1 MNKLF
6 LLVILIIFKL
16 IVILQAQGHW
26 KKVTTG
32 SNGYV
37 FYINLLSIE
46 ESDSKVYFWQLI
58 DYIEPDEYGDMS
70 AKIYIESDCVNLR
83 YKWITF
89 SYHKESMGRDSTVQ
103 KKPTKNLS
111 RWQVASPHS
120 TSKSILDYVC
130 NYTGITL

>member
-1 MNKLF
+1 MFFKAIF
-6 LLVILIIFKL
+6 ILS
-16 IVILQAQGHW
+16 AEEDW

-46 ESDSKVYFWQLI
+46 ERDRKVYFWQLI
-58 DYIEPDEYGDMS
+58 DYIKPDEYGDLS

-83 YKWITF
+83 YKWIAF
-89 SYHKESMGRDSTVQ
+89 SYHKKPMGMDSAIK

-111 RWQVASPHS
+111 FWQSALPHS
-120 TSKSILDYVC
+120 TSKAILDYVC
-130 NYTGITL
+130 NSIGVTI